1 MTSDTLRPYRCE
13 ADSLCVYFLRELHQ
27 TAVGVFVFKKKEL
40 IEIEVANCFKK
51 TRKKVSDDEGTRSG

>member
-27 TAVGVFVFKKKEL
+27 TAVGVFFFFFFFKL

-51 TRKKVSDDEGTRSG
+51 NEKESFR